1 MSEMPRMSEMSPN
14 ERLVEPDWLK
24 TRLDQPNLRVL
35 DCTTHMIAQAVGS
48 SKIVSGLPDFREGH
62 IPGASHVD
70 MATDL
75 SDPDGPYPF
84 AMLDSHRFVAL
95 MRRLGIKPSDH
106 IVLYGRS
113 AMSTVT
119 RAWAVLHVNGH
130 QKVSILNGGWS
141 AWVNAG
147 GPVST
152 DIPAIKPSL
161 YEASQPRLNHIVG
174 LEEVRAVA
182 SQAPQT
188 LINALTRVQ
197 FMGSGGPH
205 YGRPGRIPGS
215 LNVPA
220 RELFDLKTNR
230 FVSVA
235 QMQSLFAAAGIDW
248 DQPIIHYCG
257 GGIAASTS
265 AFAQALL
272 GHDNWAIYDHSLLQ
286 WSVQPDTPMVTG

>member
-1 MSEMPRMSEMSPN
+1 MSKVSRN
-14 ERLVEPDWLK
+14 DLLVEPEWLK
-24 TRLDQPNLRVL
+24 TQLGQVNIRVL
-35 DCTTHMIAQAVGS
+35 DATTHMIAQPVGS
-48 SKIVSGLPDFREGH
+48 SKIVSGLPDFLEGH

-75 SDPDGPYPF
+75 SDPEGPYPF
-84 AMLDSHRFVAL
+84 TMLDSNQFVAL
-95 MRRLGIKPSDH
+95 MQRLGIKPSDH
-106 IVLYGRS
+106 VVLYGRS
-113 AMSTVT
+113 AMSTIT

-130 QKVSILNGGWS
+130 EKVSILNGGWS

-147 GPVST
+147 GLVST
-152 DIPAIKPSL
+152 ENPEIKPSV
-161 YEASQPRLNHIVG
+161 YEVSQPRFEHIVG

-182 SQAPQT
+182 KQAPQT
-188 LINALTRVQ
+188 LVNALTRVQ

-205 YGRPGRIPGS
+205 YGRAGRIPGS
-215 LNVPA
+215 VNVPA

-230 FVSVA
+230 FVSVE
-235 QMQSLFAAAGIDW
+235 QMQSLFTAAGINW
-248 DQPIIHYCG
+248 EQPTIHYCG

>member
-1 MSEMPRMSEMSPN
+1 MSKGSRN
-14 ERLVEPDWLK
+14 ELLVEPEWLK
-24 TRLDQPNLRVL
+24 TRLDQDNIRVL
-35 DCTTHMIAQAVGS
+35 DATTHMIAQPVGS
-48 SKIVSGLPDFREGH
+48 SKIVSGLPDFLEGH

-84 AMLDSHRFVAL
+84 TKLNSNQFVAL
-95 MRRLGIKPSDH
+95 MQRLGIKPSDH
-106 IVLYGRS
+106 VVLYGRS
-113 AMSTVT
+113 AMSTIT
-119 RAWAVLHVNGH
+119 RAWAVFYVNGH
-130 QKVSILNGGWS
+130 EKISILNGGWS

-147 GPVST
+147 GFVSREN
-152 DIPAIKPSL
+152 PEIKPSV
-161 YEASQPRLNHIVG
+161 YEVSQSRFEHIVG
-174 LEEVRAVA
+174 LDEVRAA
-182 SQAPQT
+182 AKQAPQT
-188 LINALTRVQ
+188 LVNALTRVQ
-197 FMGSGGPH
+197 FLGSGGAH

-230 FVSVA
+230 FVSTD
-235 QMQSLFAAAGIDW
+235 QMQALFKAASVDLT
-248 DQPIIHYCG
+248 QPIIHYCG

>member
-1 MSEMPRMSEMSPN
+1 MSQLSRN
-14 ERLVEPDWLK
+14 DLLVEPEWLK
-24 TRLDQPNLRVL
+24 TRLGQDNIRVL
-35 DCTTHMIAQAVGS
+35 DCTTHMIAQPVGS
-48 SKIVSGLPDFREGH
+48 SKIVSGLSDFSEGH

-75 SDPDGPYPF
+75 SDPEGPYPF
-84 AMLDSHRFVAL
+84 TMLDSNQFVAL
-95 MRRLGIKPSDH
+95 MQRLGIKPSDH
-106 IVLYGRS
+106 VVFYGRS
-113 AMSTVT
+113 AMSTIT

-130 QKVSILNGGWS
+130 EKVSILNGGWS

-147 GPVST
+147 GLVST
-152 DIPAIKPSL
+152 ENPEIKPSV
-161 YEASQPRLNHIVG
+161 YEVSQPRFEHIVG

-182 SQAPQT
+182 KQAPQT
-188 LINALTRVQ
+188 LVNALTRVQ

-205 YGRPGRIPGS
+205 YGRAGRIPGS
-215 LNVPA
+215 VNVPA
-220 RELFDLKTNR
+220 RELFDLKTNQ
-230 FVSVA
+230 FVSVE
-235 QMQSLFAAAGIDW
+235 QMQSIFTAAGINLE
-248 DQPIIHYCG
+248 QPTIHYCG

>member
-1 MSEMPRMSEMSPN
+1 MSQLSRN
-14 ERLVEPDWLK
+14 DLLVEPEWLK
-24 TRLDQPNLRVL
+24 TRLGQDNIRVL
-35 DCTTHMIAQAVGS
+35 DATTHMIAQPVGS
-48 SKIVSGLPDFREGH
+48 SKIVSGLSDFLEGH

-75 SDPDGPYPF
+75 SDPEGPYPF
-84 AMLDSHRFVAL
+84 TMLDSNQFVAL
-95 MRRLGIKPSDH
+95 MQRLGIKPSDH
-106 IVLYGRS
+106 VVLYGRS
-113 AMSTVT
+113 AMSTIT

-130 QKVSILNGGWS
+130 EKVSILNGGWS

-147 GPVST
+147 GLVST
-152 DIPAIKPSL
+152 ENPEIKPSV
-161 YEASQPRLNHIVG
+161 YEVSQPRFEHIVG

-182 SQAPQT
+182 KQAPQT
-188 LINALTRVQ
+188 LVNALTRVQ

-205 YGRPGRIPGS
+205 YGRAGRIPGS
-215 LNVPA
+215 VNVPA

-230 FVSVA
+230 FVSVE
-235 QMQSLFAAAGIDW
+235 QMQSLFTAAGINW
-248 DQPIIHYCG
+248 EQPIIHYCG

>member
-1 MSEMPRMSEMSPN
+1 MSKVSRN
-14 ERLVEPDWLK
+14 ELLVEPEWLK
-24 TRLDQPNLRVL
+24 TRLGQDNIRVL
-35 DCTTHMIAQAVGS
+35 DATTHMIAQPVGP
-48 SKIVSGLPDFREGH
+48 SKIVSGLPDFLEGH

-84 AMLDSHRFVAL
+84 TMLDSNQFVAL
-95 MRRLGIKPSDH
+95 MQRLGIKPSDH
-106 IVLYGRS
+106 VVLYGRS
-113 AMSTVT
+113 AMSTIT
-119 RAWAVLHVNGH
+119 RAWAVFYVNGH
-130 QKVSILNGGWS
+130 EKISILNGGWS

-147 GPVST
+147 GFVSREN
-152 DIPAIKPSL
+152 PEIKPSV
-161 YEASQPRLNHIVG
+161 YEVSQSRFEHIVG
-174 LEEVRAVA
+174 LDEVRAA
-182 SQAPQT
+182 AKQAPQT
-188 LINALTRVQ
+188 LVNALTRVQ
-197 FMGSGGPH
+197 FLGSGGAH

-230 FVSVA
+230 FVSA
-235 QMQSLFAAAGIDW
+235 DQMQALFKAAGVDLT
-248 DQPIIHYCG
+248 QSTIHYCG

-265 AFAQALL
+265 AFAQSLL

>member
-1 MSEMPRMSEMSPN
+1 MSSMSRN
-14 ERLVEPDWLK
+14 DLLVEPEWLQ
-24 TRLDQPNLRVL
+24 TRLDQGVIRVL
-35 DCTTHMIAQAVGS
+35 DCTTHMIAQPVGS
-48 SKIVSGLPDFREGH
+48 SQIVSGLPNFLEGH
-62 IPGASHVD
+62 IPGACHVD

-84 AMLDSHRFVAL
+84 TMLDSNQFVAL
-95 MRRLGIKPSDH
+95 MQRLGIKPSDH

-119 RAWAVLHVNGH
+119 RAWVVLHINGH
-130 QKVSILNGGWS
+130 EKLSVLNGGWS
-141 AWVNAG
+141 AWANAG

-152 DIPAIKPSL
+152 QNPEIKPSV
-161 YEASQPRLNHIVG
+161 YEVSQPRFEHIVD
-174 LEEVRAVA
+174 LEKVRDVA
-182 SQAPQT
+182 NRAPQT
-188 LINALTRVQ
+188 LVNALTRVQ

-235 QMQSLFAAAGIDW
+235 QIQSLFAAVGIDW
-248 DQPIIHYCG
+248 EQPTIHYCG

>member
-1 MSEMPRMSEMSPN
+1 MSKVSRN
-14 ERLVEPDWLK
+14 DLLVEPEWLK
-24 TRLDQPNLRVL
+24 TRLGQDNIRVL
-35 DCTTHMIAQAVGS
+35 DATTHMIAQPVGS
-48 SKIVSGLPDFREGH
+48 SKIVSGLSDFLEGH

-84 AMLDSHRFVAL
+84 TMLDSNQFAAL
-95 MRRLGIKPSDH
+95 MQRLGIKPSDH
-106 IVLYGRS
+106 VVLYGRS
-113 AMSTVT
+113 AMSTIT

-130 QKVSILNGGWS
+130 EKVSILNGGWS

-147 GPVST
+147 GLVST
-152 DIPAIKPSL
+152 ENPDIKPSV
-161 YEASQPRLNHIVG
+161 YEVRQPRFEHIVG

-182 SQAPQT
+182 KQAPQT
-188 LINALTRVQ
+188 LVNALTRVQ
-197 FMGSGGPH
+197 FTGSGGPH
-205 YGRPGRIPGS
+205 YGRVGRIPGS
-215 LNVPA
+215 ANVPA

-230 FVSVA
+230 FVSA
-235 QMQSLFAAAGIDW
+235 DQMQSLFTAAGINW
-248 DQPIIHYCG
+248 EQPIIHYCG

-265 AFAQALL
+265 AFAQSLL

>member
-1 MSEMPRMSEMSPN
+1 MSQN
-14 ERLVEPDWLK
+14 ELLVEAQWLK
-24 TRLDQPNLRVL
+24 PRLGQDSIRVL
-35 DCTTHMIAQAVGS
+35 DCTTHMIAQPVGS
-48 SKIVSGLPDFREGH
+48 SKIVSGWHDFLEGH
-62 IPGASHVD
+62 IPSASHVD

-84 AMLDSHRFVAL
+84 TMLDSNQFVAL
-95 MRRLGIKPSDH
+95 MQRLGIKPSDH

-113 AMSTVT
+113 AMSTIT
-119 RAWAVLHVNGH
+119 RAWAVLHINGH

-141 AWVNAG
+141 AWVNTG
-147 GPVST
+147 GLVST
-152 DIPAIKPSL
+152 ENPAIEPSI
-161 YEASQPRLNHIVG
+161 YQAIQPKFEHIVG
-174 LEEVRAVA
+174 LEEIRAVA
-182 SQAPQT
+182 NRAPQT
-188 LINALTRVQ
+188 LVNALTRVQ
-197 FMGSGGPH
+197 FMGISGPH

-230 FVSVA
+230 FVSVV
-235 QMQSLFAAAGIDW
+235 QMQSLFTAAGVSW
-248 DQPIIHYCG
+248 DQPTIHYCG